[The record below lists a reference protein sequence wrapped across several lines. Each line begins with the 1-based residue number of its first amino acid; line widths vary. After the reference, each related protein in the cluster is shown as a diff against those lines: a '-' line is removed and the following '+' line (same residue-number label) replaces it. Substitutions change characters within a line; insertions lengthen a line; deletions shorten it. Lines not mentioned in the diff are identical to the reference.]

1 MYRFRLPSRHDI
13 TQSLIWVGVGISLL
27 YWFLESWLHVV
38 IFKEG
43 VLISHIFT
51 PDPHE
56 LWKRFLVISLL
67 IFFSFYAQRSINI
80 RHRTENA
87 LALALGEMDQIFQTA
102 SVGMR
107 VIDRNFNILKANK
120 TFETITGVSAEQV
133 VDKKCYEIFSGPKC
147 FTLNCPLILILNGK
161 KSVECHVE
169 KKRSDGSIVP
179 CILTATPFTGPDG
192 TLDGIVESFK
202 DITEL
207 EKAKE
212 IIQKKRDKLQGILS
226 HMKEG
231 VSIVNINHEIEFQN
245 IAHKKFI
252 GEKKGIPCYRAFHG
266 RDIPCELCLMKAAFD
281 SGKTQQCEFE
291 TSNGESFEQAYTP
304 IVDIDGKQK
313 TVVLLRDVTSEKNA
327 KAAML
332 QAEQLAALGELA
344 AGVAHEI
351 NNPINGV
358 INYAQI
364 LINKYNDHELIRD
377 IAERV
382 VRESDRIARIVEGL
396 LFFSRSRKEEKIMT
410 VVSNVLADTL
420 ALTASQLYKDNI
432 LLHTDI
438 HQNLPPIMAQAHE
451 IEQVFINIIS
461 NARYAL
467 NQKFPGTDPGKVL
480 QIKTELMN
488 SPVQPFVRISFF
500 DHGIGIPEEL
510 MEKIRNPFFTTKKDR
525 QSTGLGLS
533 ISHGIVEDH
542 GGLLTIESRENEYTN
557 ICVNL
562 PIHLN
567 SEARSS

>member
-1 MYRFRLPSRHDI
+1 MHRFRLPSRNDI

-27 YWFLESWLHVV
+27 YWFLESWIHVV

-43 VLISHIFT
+43 FLVSHIFT

-56 LWKRFLVISLL
+56 LWKRSLVISLL

-80 RHRTENA
+80 RQRTENA

-107 VIDRNFNILKANK
+107 VIDPNFNVLKVNK
-120 TFETITGVSAEQV
+120 TFETITGVPADEAV
-133 VDKKCYEIFSGPKC
+133 GKKCYEIFAGPKC
-147 FTLNCPLILILNGK
+147 FTLDCPLILILNGTD
-161 KSVECHVE
+161 SVECHVE
-169 KKRSDGSIVP
+169 KKRPNGSIVP

-192 TLDGIVESFK
+192 ALDGIVESFK

-212 IIQKKRDKLQGILS
+212 AIRKKRDKLQGILS

-231 VSIVNINHEIEFQN
+231 VSIVNLNHEVEFQN
-245 IAHKKFI
+245 ITHKKFI
-252 GEKKGIPCYRAFHG
+252 GEMEGTPCYRAFHN
-266 RDIPCELCLMKAAFD
+266 RNAPCTPCLMRESIATGTTMQF
-281 SGKTQQCEFE
+281 EFE
-291 TSNGESFEQAYTP
+291 TSNDKSFEQAYTP
-304 IVDIDGKQK
+304 IIDIDGKPK
-313 TVVLLRDVTSEKNA
+313 AVALLRDVTREKNA
-327 KAAML
+327 MAAMM

-364 LINKYNDHELIRD
+364 IVNKYSDHSLIKD

-382 VRESDRIARIVEGL
+382 IKEGNRIARIVEGL
-396 LFFSRSRKEEKIMT
+396 LFFSRSRKEEKTMT
-410 VVSNVLADTL
+410 FINEVLSDSLTL
-420 ALTASQLYKDNI
+420 AASQLRKDNI
-432 LLHTDI
+432 ILDADI
-438 HQNLPPIMAQAHE
+438 HSELPPVIAQAHE
-451 IEQVFINIIS
+451 IEQVFINLIS

-467 NQKFPGTDPGKVL
+467 NHKYPNPDANKIL
-480 QIKTELMN
+480 QIRAETVNN
-488 SPVQPFVRISFF
+488 SEQTFIKVSFL
-500 DHGIGIPEEL
+500 DHGIGIPDEL
-510 MEKIRNPFFTTKKDR
+510 MEKIRNPFFTTKKGR

-542 GGLLTIESRENEYTN
+542 GGLLTIESCENEYTN
-557 ICVNL
+557 ISVNL
-562 PIHLN
+562 PIHRN
-567 SEARSS
+567 NETRSS

>member
-1 MYRFRLPSRHDI
+1 
-13 TQSLIWVGVGISLL
+13 
-27 YWFLESWLHVV
+27 
-38 IFKEG
+38 
-43 VLISHIFT
+43 
-51 PDPHE
+51 
-56 LWKRFLVISLL
+56 
-67 IFFSFYAQRSINI
+67 
-80 RHRTENA
+80 
-87 LALALGEMDQIFQTA
+87 
-102 SVGMR
+102 
-107 VIDRNFNILKANK
+107 
-120 TFETITGVSAEQV
+120 
-133 VDKKCYEIFSGPKC
+133 
-147 FTLNCPLILILNGK
+147 
-161 KSVECHVE
+161 
-169 KKRSDGSIVP
+169 
-179 CILTATPFTGPDG
+179 
-192 TLDGIVESFK
+192 
-202 DITEL
+202 
-207 EKAKE
+207 
-212 IIQKKRDKLQGILS
+212 
-226 HMKEG
+226 
-231 VSIVNINHEIEFQN
+231 
-245 IAHKKFI
+245 
-252 GEKKGIPCYRAFHG
+252 
-266 RDIPCELCLMKAAFD
+266 
-281 SGKTQQCEFE
+281 
-291 TSNGESFEQAYTP
+291 SNGESFEQAYTP

-410 VVSNVLADTL
+410 FVSNVLADTL

-432 LLHTDI
+432 LLDTDI
-438 HQNLPPIMAQAHE
+438 RQNLPPIMAQAHE

-467 NQKFPGTDPGKVL
+467 NQKFPGTDPGKVF

-510 MEKIRNPFFTTKKDR
+510 MEKIRNPFFTTKKGR

>member
-1 MYRFRLPSRHDI
+1 MYRFRLPSRNDI

-27 YWFLESWLHVV
+27 YWFLESWIHVV

-43 VLISHIFT
+43 SLVPHIFT

-56 LWKRFLVISLL
+56 LWKRSLVISLL
-67 IFFSFYAQRSINI
+67 IFFSIYAQRSINI

-87 LALALGEMDQIFQTA
+87 LALALGEMDQIFHTA

-107 VIDRNFNILKANK
+107 VIDRNFNILKVNK
-120 TFETITGVSAEQV
+120 TFETITGVPADEAI
-133 VDKKCYEIFSGPKC
+133 DKKCYEIFAGPKC
-147 FTLNCPLILILNGK
+147 STLDCPLILILNGAD
-161 KSVECHVE
+161 SIECHVE
-169 KKRSDGSIVP
+169 KKRPNGSIVP
-179 CILTATPFTGPDG
+179 CILTATSFTGPDG

-212 IIQKKRDKLQGILS
+212 AIRRKRDKLQGILS

-231 VSIVNINHEIEFQN
+231 VSIVNLNHEIEFQN

-266 RDIPCELCLMKAAFD
+266 QNAPCTPCLMRKSIATGTTMQF
-281 SGKTQQCEFE
+281 EFA
-291 TSNGESFEQAYTP
+291 TSNDESFEQAYTP
-304 IVDIDGKQK
+304 IIDIDGKPK
-313 TVVLLRDVTSEKNA
+313 AVVLLRDVTREKNA
-327 KAAML
+327 MTAMM
-332 QAEQLAALGELA
+332 QAEHLAALGELA

-364 LINKYNDHELIRD
+364 IVNKYSDHYLIRD

-382 VRESDRIARIVEGL
+382 IKEGNRIARIVEGL
-396 LFFSRSRKEEKIMT
+396 LFFSRSRKEEKTMT
-410 VVSNVLADTL
+410 FINEVLSDSLT
-420 ALTASQLYKDNI
+420 LTASQLRKDNI
-432 LLHTDI
+432 ILDADI
-438 HQNLPPIMAQAHE
+438 QSELPPVIAQAHE
-451 IEQVFINIIS
+451 IEQVFINLIS

-467 NQKFPGTDPGKVL
+467 NHKYPNPDANKIL
-480 QIKTELMN
+480 QIRAATVNN
-488 SPVQPFVRISFF
+488 SEQTFIKVSFL
-500 DHGIGIPEEL
+500 DHGIGIPDEL
-510 MEKIRNPFFTTKKDR
+510 MEKIRNPFFTTKKGR

-542 GGLLTIESRENEYTN
+542 GGMLTIESSENEYTN
-557 ICVNL
+557 ISVNL
-562 PIHLN
+562 PIHPN
-567 SEARSS
+567 NETRSS